1 MTLMYRLLIGRPAQR
16 LLRAGKQIGV
26 DRYQSEAA
34 SVTVLNGGREYSI
47 RSAARRETLTGR
59 LHITRWQ

>member
-26 DRYQSEAA
+26 TEELFGLAD
-34 SVTVLNGGREYSI
+34 
-47 RSAARRETLTGR
+47 LTG
-59 LHITRWQ
+59 IEPVTS

>member
-34 SVTVLNGGREYSI
+34 SV
-47 RSAARRETLTGR
+47 
-59 LHITRWQ
+59 